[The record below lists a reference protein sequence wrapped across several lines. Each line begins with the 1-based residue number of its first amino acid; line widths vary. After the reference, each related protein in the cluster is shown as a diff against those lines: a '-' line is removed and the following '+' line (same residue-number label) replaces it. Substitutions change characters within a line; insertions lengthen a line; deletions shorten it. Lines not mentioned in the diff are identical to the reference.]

1 MSSVKVESK
10 ANLKKEKDT
19 KTSAKKTKIVKD
31 LKDKIPKNKKK
42 IKKKDGIKEKNND
55 KANKIDE
62 AQTETVNETEE
73 EPVISKEILLIN
85 KQIDHIDDI
94 LQVEKSLSNKLEIM
108 INSDN
113 NSTFSLDNFKKIDKN
128 AMHRSNLIIEKYN
141 DSLSNVST
149 LIKNTIENLEDSKC
163 MHFQS

>member
-31 LKDKIPKNKKK
+31 LKDKIPKKKKK
-42 IKKKDGIKEKNND
+42 IKKKDGEKEKNNE
-55 KANKIDE
+55 KAKIDE
-62 AQTETVNETEE
+62 AQIETVNETEE

>member
-10 ANLKKEKDT
+10 ANLKKEKNT
-19 KTSAKKTKIVKD
+19 KISTKKTIIVKD
-31 LKDKIPKNKKK
+31 LKDKIPKKKKK
-42 IKKKDGIKEKNND
+42 IKKKDGEKEKNNE
-55 KANKIDE
+55 KAKIDE
-62 AQTETVNETEE
+62 AQIETVNETEE

>member
-10 ANLKKEKDT
+10 ANLKKEKNT
-19 KTSAKKTKIVKD
+19 KISTKKTIIVKD
-31 LKDKIPKNKKK
+31 LKDKIPKKKKK
-42 IKKKDGIKEKNND
+42 IKKKDGEKEKNTE
-55 KANKIDE
+55 KAKIDE
-62 AQTETVNETEE
+62 AQIETVNETEE